1 MNRWRTPT
9 VRLLAGLAVT
19 LTAVI
24 VYSGYTILQIG
35 GLERL
40 QTTTIDRDRADS
52 LLLLRIQNNLNS
64 IALTLRDMLDASE
77 PYPLTAWEAPMRRIR
92 TDLADA
98 MARESGY
105 SPADPASGQ
114 RAYLT
119 SSVQQFWQAADQMF
133 AAAAAGDTGKA
144 RDTIRLSLQARQQA
158 LSAAVAR
165 LLVQNN
171 EEEQASAERTRAIYR
186 GVERNVYLFLAAAL
200 VLVALTS
207 AYLVNYNRRMF
218 ERVAAVSRSRGEL
231 AQQLISMQENIFRS
245 VARELHDEFGQI
257 LTAIGA
263 LLQRAERRPTAD
275 SDLREIQEV
284 VQSTL
289 DKVRLLSRAL
299 HPVILEDAGFESA
312 VGAYLPGFEKQTGVK
327 VRYEKSGDSRELDR
341 GVAIHLYRVLQEAL
355 NNVARHSHSDA
366 ATVRLRFLP
375 ESVALEVEDHGVGF
389 RNGEKQ
395 GLGLVSM
402 QERAELMSG
411 RLECVNRE
419 GGGALVRITIPT
431 SQPAGLS

>member
-1 MNRWRTPT
+1 MDRWRTPT

-24 VYSGYTILQIG
+24 VYSGYTIAQIH

-64 IALTLRDMLDASE
+64 IALTLRDMLDANE
-77 PYPLTAWEAPMRRIR
+77 PYPLAAWEAPMRRIR

-98 MARESGY
+98 MDRESAY
-105 SPADPASGQ
+105 SAEDRASGQ
-114 RAYLT
+114 RAYLAA
-119 SSVQQFWQAADQMF
+119 SVQQFWLALDQAF
-133 AAAAAGDTGKA
+133 AMASAGDAEKA

-171 EEEQASAERTRAIYR
+171 QQEQESAERTRAIYR
-186 GVERNVYLFLAAAL
+186 GVERNVYFFLAAAL

-218 ERVAAVSRSRGEL
+218 ERVSAVSRSRGEL

-263 LLQRAERRPTAD
+263 MLQRKERRQVAD
-275 SDLREIQEV
+275 SDLREVQEV

-289 DKVRLLSRAL
+289 EKVRLLSRAL
-299 HPVILEDAGFESA
+299 HPVILEDAGFETA
-312 VGAYLPGFEKQTGVK
+312 VDAYLPGFEKQTGVK
-327 VRYEKSGDSRELDR
+327 VRYEKSGASRELDR

-355 NNVARHSHSDA
+355 NNVARHSQSDS

-375 ESVALEVEDHGVGF
+375 ESVALEVEDRGVGF
-389 RNGEKQ
+389 QNGERQ

-402 QERAELMSG
+402 QERAELVSG

-419 GGGALVRITIPT
+419 GGGALVRLTIPT
-431 SQPAGLS
+431 VQRAGIS